1 MAATAVGRIIE
12 QRRRELGLTQEQVA
26 ARLWRTQQWVSMIE
40 RGTRRI
46 QHVEDLRYV
55 AEQLGIPPEQFGL
68 LPATPTLEVV

>member
-55 AEQLGIPPEQFGL
+55 AEQLGIPPERFGL